1 MDLRDSEQEAAF
13 RTELRAWLQKTLPTL
28 PPEPH
33 REDWPARRA
42 FDGEWQRRLFD
53 AGYAGID
60 WPAEY
65 GGRGASPTESLV
77 FLQELANA
85 QAPTVGVN
93 FVGLLHAGPT
103 LIAEASD
110 EQKAAHL
117 PRILRGEE
125 VWCQG
130 FSEPSAGSDLA
141 SLRTRAVRDG
151 DEYVITGQKIWT
163 SFAQVADY
171 CEMLVRTNAEGK
183 KHAGI
188 TWLIMP
194 MDAPGIDVRPLRTVI
209 GSSEFSEL
217 FLDEVRVPVANRV
230 GEENDGW
237 RVAMV
242 TFSFERGTSLVGEML
257 ATRRLLEEE
266 LPKLA
271 RSLGKWDDPILH
283 REVGQLVAELD
294 GLWALT
300 QRTVSEAAQTGVP
313 GVGGSL
319 VKLQYSEFVQRLG
332 DVAFKLLDRSRLT
345 LDEMWVDERLRVLAL
360 PIAAGSSQIQRNI
373 IGERILGLPR

>member
-1 MDLRDSEQEAAF
+1 MDLRDSETDAAF
-13 RTELRAWLQKTLPTL
+13 RAELRTWLQQTVPQLPSH
-28 PPEPH
+28 PE
-33 REDWPARRA
+33 REDWEGRRR
-42 FDGEWQRRLFD
+42 FDRAWQRRLFD

-65 GGRGASPTESLV
+65 GGRGATPTESLI
-77 FLQELANA
+77 FLEEVARA
-85 QAPTVGVN
+85 KAPTVGVN

-117 PRILRGEE
+117 PNILRGDE

-151 DEYVITGQKIWT
+151 DDYVITGHKIWT
-163 SFAQVADY
+163 SFAQVADC
-171 CEMLVRTNAEGK
+171 CELLVRTDPDN
-183 KHAGI
+183 KHRGI
-188 TWLIMP
+188 TWLILP
-194 MDAPGIDVRPLRTVI
+194 MDTPGIEVRPLRTVI

-257 ATRRLLEEE
+257 DTRRLVDEMRGLVD
-266 LPKLA
+266 
-271 RSLGKWDDPILH
+271 DDPARQ
-283 REVGQLVAELD
+283 RELGRLIAELD
-294 GLWALT
+294 ALWALT
-300 QRTVSEAAQTGVP
+300 RRTVSEAAATGVP
-313 GVGGSL
+313 GVGSSF
-319 VKLQYSEFVQRLG
+319 VKLQYSELTQRIG
-332 DVAFKLLDRSRLT
+332 DLALRLLRTGQLT
-345 LDEMWVDERLRVLAL
+345 LDEPWVEERLRVLAL

-373 IGERILGLPR
+373 IGERVLGLPKS

>member
-1 MDLRDSEQEAAF
+1 MGLALDLVAAVIGHEAGSRET
-13 RTELRAWLQKTLPTL
+13 RTLVRHYVRTDLVDRKKSSLES
-28 PPEPH
+28 
-33 REDWPARRA
+33 
-42 FDGEWQRRLFD
+42 WQRRLFD

-103 LIAEASD
+103 LIAEATD
-110 EQKAAHL
+110 AQKSAHL

-171 CEMLVRTNAEGK
+171 CEILVRTNTEGK

-194 MDAPGIDVRPLRTVI
+194 MDAHGIDVRPLRTVI

-271 RSLGKWDDPILH
+271 RTLGKWDDPILQ

-300 QRTVSEAAQTGVP
+300 QRTVSEAAKTGVP

-319 VKLQYSEFVQRLG
+319 VKLQYSELVQRLG
-332 DVAFKLLDRSRLT
+332 DVAFKLMDRSRLT